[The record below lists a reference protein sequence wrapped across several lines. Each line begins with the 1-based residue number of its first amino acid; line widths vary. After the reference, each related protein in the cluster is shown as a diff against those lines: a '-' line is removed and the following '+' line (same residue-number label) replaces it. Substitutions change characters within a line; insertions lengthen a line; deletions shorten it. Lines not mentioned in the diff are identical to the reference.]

1 MRSLFI
7 VTIAILTN
15 FTLSF
20 AFADVNEDKLETNI
34 GDRMK
39 NAPSIDQ
46 KKPPNIKDTVITKEI
61 QDTLRNEKLSTFG
74 KSVRVISA
82 NGHVTL
88 KGRIVSK
95 EEENLIIQK
104 VRSVGGVT
112 MVLNEMQIIP
122 EK

>member
-7 VTIAILTN
+7 IAIAIIAN
-15 FTLSF
+15 ITLSF
-20 AFADVNEDKLETNI
+20 AVADVNEDKLETNI

-46 KKPPNIKDTVITKEI
+46 KKPVEFKDTVIAKEI
-61 QDTLRNEKLSTFG
+61 QDTLRSAKLSPYG
-74 KSVRVISA
+74 KSIKVISA

-88 KGRIVSK
+88 KGRIASK

-112 MVLNEMQIIP
+112 MVLNEMQIVP